1 MGAKAINA
9 TATCCPTPAIYCA
22 SCASTSKSPGKRVTP
37 MLFNSSPELGRKK
50 ILSNRPST
58 IPKQNISAGGP
69 TQPKFM

>member
-1 MGAKAINA
+1 
-9 TATCCPTPAIYCA
+9 
-22 SCASTSKSPGKRVTP
+22 

-69 TQPKFM
+69 NQPKFM